1 MARPCD
7 IDLPGHQRGFGDTYI
22 PTTSGSDTS
31 DCYGYQH
38 HRTDVDDERAILGF
52 DGNPQFPSYT
62 PFSVDGS
69 REFDALRAA
78 PEAVAWSE
86 GTDHQLWRGTLIW
99 P

>member
-1 MARPCD
+1 MARPCN
-7 IDLPGHQRGFGDTYI
+7 IDLPGQKRGFSDTRG
-22 PTTSGSDTS
+22 PTTSDSDTS

-38 HRTDVDDERAILGF
+38 RTDIDDERAILGF
-52 DGNPQFPSYT
+52 DGNPHFSSYT

-69 REFDALRAA
+69 REFDLLRAA

-86 GTDHQLWRGTLIW
+86 GTDHKLWRDTLIW